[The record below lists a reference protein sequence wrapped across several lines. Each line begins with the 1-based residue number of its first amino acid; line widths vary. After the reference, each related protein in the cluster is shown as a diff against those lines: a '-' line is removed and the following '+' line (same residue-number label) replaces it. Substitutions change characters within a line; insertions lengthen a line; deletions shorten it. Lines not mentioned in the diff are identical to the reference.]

1 MTCYEIVPATVA
13 HAEALAPNMRFHDR
27 IECRAFGYLPLPGLL
42 FSLETSTEAWTG
54 LADGEPVC
62 MFGVAQVALTDTEA
76 EPWLL
81 SSDALVYHG
90 RAFLIRNRAVISRWK
105 ARYSSLSGVVYVH
118 NEVSKRWLRWLGFI
132 IGDTAVRIGPD
143 KMGFNRFEMEGL
155 Q

>member
-13 HAEALAPNMRFHDR
+13 HAEALAPHMRFHDR

-42 FSLETSTEAWTG
+42 VSLTTSTEAWTG

-62 MFGVAQVALTDTEA
+62 MFGVTQQALTDPEA

-81 SSDALVYHG
+81 SSKEIERHAG
-90 RAFLIRNRAVISRWK
+90 AFLRRNRKIIRSWRS
-105 ARYSSLSGVVYVH
+105 RYSSLSGVVYVH
-118 NEVSKRWLRWLGFI
+118 NEVSKRWLRWLGFA

-143 KMGFNRFEMEGL
+143 RMFFNKFEMEGL